1 MKPCRRAA
9 APWPATRAR
18 RFELRPLRAHRFAA
32 MVFGLAIVTS
42 LPARAQEVL
51 ILVRHAEKLDNSHDT
66 PISPA
71 GATRAHALAD
81 KLRDAGITS
90 IWTTEFRRTQET
102 AKPLADALGLK
113 PHVHAANDSKGLAE
127 ALRKE
132 GGRALVVGHSNTLPE
147 IAQLYGVKMQQP
159 RDDDFDGLY
168 LIVNRVLVKLRQ

>member
-1 MKPCRRAA
+1 MRAVIS
-9 APWPATRAR
+9 
-18 RFELRPLRAHRFAA
+18 L
-32 MVFGLAIVTS
+32 VFGLSVAAS
-42 LPARAQEVL
+42 LPARGQEVL
-51 ILVRHAEKLDNSHDT
+51 ILVRHAEKLDASRDT
-66 PISPA
+66 PISPS

-113 PHVHAANDSKGLAE
+113 PHLHPANDSKGLVA

-147 IAQLYGVKMQQP
+147 IAQLYGVKLEQP

-168 LIVNRVLVKLRQ
+168 LIVKGALLKLRQ